1 MRKILGCVLLVLS
14 PAAWAG
20 PVSAT
25 WMELQVGAI
34 VGNVEVPCPEG
45 GCSEGGLLPAYTAH
59 FTHRSGSGA
68 LRIRGVRVD
77 ESGTSPDPRELA
89 FMVGGF
95 FGDSGLLTVG
105 GGRIFAAD
113 DERPAP
119 VWGLAWELA
128 FAPPE
133 ERPYGGCVLGNGQ
146 PGPGSGVLRHEPGD
160 PLRGPGR
167 KPLAV

>member
-25 WMELQVGAI
+25 WMEVQAGAI
-34 VGNVEVPCPEG
+34 LGDVEVPCPEG
-45 GCSEGGLLPAYTAH
+45 GCSEGGLLPAYMVH

-95 FGDSGLLTVG
+95 ISDSGLLTVG

-128 FAPPE
+128 FAPLKSG
-133 ERPYGGCVLGNGQ
+133 RTGASFSILGNLGREVEYY
-146 PGPGSGVLRHEPGD
+146 GVSLGIRFGD
-160 PLRGPGR
+160 LGGR
-167 KPLAV
+167 R

>member
-128 FAPPE
+128 FAPLKSGRTGVAFSVMGNLGRE
-133 ERPYGGCVLGNGQ
+133 VEYYGMSLGIRFGDL
-146 PGPGSGVLRHEPGD
+146 GGSR
-160 PLRGPGR
+160 
-167 KPLAV
+167 

>member
-14 PAAWAG
+14 PAVWAG

-25 WMELQVGAI
+25 WMEVQAGPILGD
-34 VGNVEVPCPEG
+34 VEVPCPEG
-45 GCSEGGLLPAYTAH
+45 GCSESGLLPAYMVH

-95 FGDSGLLTVG
+95 PNDSFLLTVG

-119 VWGLAWELA
+119 VWGLAWEMSYAPLESSRTGLA
-128 FAPPE
+128 LSI
-133 ERPYGGCVLGNGQ
+133 LGNLGREVEYY
-146 PGPGSGVLRHEPGD
+146 GVSLGIRFGDLGGSR
-160 PLRGPGR
+160 
-167 KPLAV
+167 